1 MELDPRI
8 KVFKLEFP
16 LNTSATGL
24 KPQRT
29 YHGRIEVSVREPI
42 AVRQLRLM
50 FEGWERIDFGAKLG
64 ASRKQIFRTSVDLLR
79 TPDAIDSISGT
90 HIFDF
95 TCTMPNINFPVAMRA
110 SICEVSY
117 TMSGSL
123 VGYAPHTPYEAVTQ
137 CANNIM
143 PLAFDSVSVQ
153 LAPKVLPSG
162 VGWLKPL
169 VMRDGVMLAEPV
181 KRIFRRAAAQT
192 AMNICEKAI
201 LVDIDA
207 TMLQKDR
214 VLTFIRAAVIE
225 QVSLKTHA
233 SGAQTVEPIKGFLAT
248 ARYEQGSA
256 VVLAERTLNRKD
268 WGSSDQPL
276 RGLNGVQNLRIR
288 VPRRDVCT
296 AEGCY
301 LQFSHVLRITFGLTS
316 RPVSGG
322 FDTKYASKDV
332 PLRLV
337 TSKFGDVG
345 HASQVEINN
354 RLSALS
360 TESDGSAVNEA
371 YGYLLSENS
380 RATRPKSLEHYAGQ
394 KDTPAPVLTPVSM
407 SPPSCPYTPVQRPV
421 SSHQPA
427 SPLSPQAESFGD
439 SRDPRPRQSTIA
451 EVVTAAW
458 ADDSMPALPAQSV
471 PASPVGTPTH
481 KESQSSPSDTV
492 SPKLVRPVS
501 IEKCISTT
509 PSLDDGL
516 RIHATTDSNAS
527 TECMSTRDA
536 IVYTSDSLTSKH
548 LSASSSMDFEGSE
561 SSAATKGRNSPAE
574 DPALSEFRDPSVTGT
589 FQSALSSP
597 SSRDYEE
604 SQMSVAEKRGSAQSE
619 GETIVCTP
627 EGLCGHKFDEITS
640 RRYSTS
646 PELAIKKLELLSLP
660 ELEPLDFGRSLDLAS
675 THGDASNFSF

>member
-16 LNTSATGL
+16 LNTSAPGL

-192 AMNICEKAI
+192 AMNICVQVKNHCCTLGEAI

-256 VVLAERTLNRKD
+256 VVLAERTLNRK
-268 WGSSDQPL
+268 
-276 RGLNGVQNLRIR
+276 
-288 VPRRDVCT
+288 
-296 AEGCY
+296 
-301 LQFSHVLRITFGLTS
+301 
-316 RPVSGG
+316 
-322 FDTKYASKDV
+322 
-332 PLRLV
+332 
-337 TSKFGDVG
+337 
-345 HASQVEINN
+345 
-354 RLSALS
+354 
-360 TESDGSAVNEA
+360 
-371 YGYLLSENS
+371 
-380 RATRPKSLEHYAGQ
+380 
-394 KDTPAPVLTPVSM
+394 
-407 SPPSCPYTPVQRPV
+407 
-421 SSHQPA
+421 
-427 SPLSPQAESFGD
+427 
-439 SRDPRPRQSTIA
+439 
-451 EVVTAAW
+451 
-458 ADDSMPALPAQSV
+458 
-471 PASPVGTPTH
+471 
-481 KESQSSPSDTV
+481 
-492 SPKLVRPVS
+492 
-501 IEKCISTT
+501 
-509 PSLDDGL
+509 
-516 RIHATTDSNAS
+516 
-527 TECMSTRDA
+527 
-536 IVYTSDSLTSKH
+536 
-548 LSASSSMDFEGSE
+548 
-561 SSAATKGRNSPAE
+561 
-574 DPALSEFRDPSVTGT
+574 
-589 FQSALSSP
+589 
-597 SSRDYEE
+597 
-604 SQMSVAEKRGSAQSE
+604 
-619 GETIVCTP
+619 
-627 EGLCGHKFDEITS
+627 
-640 RRYSTS
+640 
-646 PELAIKKLELLSLP
+646 
-660 ELEPLDFGRSLDLAS
+660 
-675 THGDASNFSF
+675 